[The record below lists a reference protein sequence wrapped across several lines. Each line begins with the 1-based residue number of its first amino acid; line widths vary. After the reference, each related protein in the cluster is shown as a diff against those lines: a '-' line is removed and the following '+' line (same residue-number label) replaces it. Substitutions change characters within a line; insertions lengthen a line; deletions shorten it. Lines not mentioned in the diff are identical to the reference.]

1 MQFDRVASVIVGKPG
16 QVGTR
21 IDSVRIR
28 FRVEKT
34 DKPDANQ
41 VEAELYNLAPET
53 RSKCQD
59 RDAVIVISAGYKSE
73 GEQVIGIGD
82 VHRYETLYPAPEI
95 ITRINCGDG
104 LNSLRESRTTL
115 SYKPGVP
122 LKQILGDIAKS
133 MNLKQL
139 TTDAILN
146 GTYRNGFAFSG
157 QSSEALSK
165 VTNAFGLD
173 WSIQNG
179 HLQITEKGK
188 PANKKAVL
196 LTPETGLIGSP
207 QRVDDV
213 STDSKKHAKMPGIKV
228 ECLLNPRIEPG
239 GVIEV
244 RSREQKGFFKVITVE
259 HRGDTHSD
267 DWKSTV
273 EAVEYA

>member
-1 MQFDRVASVIVGKPG
+1 MQFDRVASVTIGKPG

-21 IDSVRIR
+21 IDTTRIR

-34 DKPDANQ
+34 EKPDANQ

-59 RDAVIVISAGYKSE
+59 RDSVIVIAAGYKSD

-95 ITRINCGDG
+95 VTRINCGDG

-122 LKQILGDIAKS
+122 LGTIVDDIAKS
-133 MNLKQL
+133 MGLKQAP
-139 TTDAILN
+139 TDAILN
-146 GTYRNGFAFSG
+146 GTFRQGFSFSG
-157 QSSEALSK
+157 QSTDAMNK
-165 VTNAFGLD
+165 VTAAFGLN

-188 PANKKAVL
+188 PANKKAIL

-207 QRVDDV
+207 QLVDDV
-213 STDSKKHAKMPGIKV
+213 STERKKHTKMLGIRI

-244 RSREQKGFFKVITVE
+244 RSREKKGFYRVVTVE
-259 HRGDTHSD
+259 HRGDTHAD